1 MMNDLVGKEIVGRY
15 RADSLVRETE
25 IGDFYRGTNLV
36 TGLPVTIKILAA
48 AMAID
53 QRYVDRFLAEANA
66 AADVSHP
73 NILNIL
79 DVGTDTHILP
89 FAVFEALEGETLRD
103 LIRREGRLA
112 QPRAIS
118 IAKQVASA
126 LSEAHRKNLA
136 HGGLNPD
143 KIFIQTTDGV
153 DLAKVFDFG
162 IRSHAANSLEAV
174 AYLAPEQSR
183 DVPSTDARSDIYA
196 LGTVAYEMAA
206 GETPFS
212 AKTPAEVIRR
222 QLNDLP
228 PSLTAFRHDLHPQFE
243 PIILSAIVAD
253 PERRYQLMTDVE
265 EDLGRLASETGAVL
279 SPVAAIPE
287 ISTGGKHN
295 VWQTA
300 FIVLA
305 GVALLSAA
313 LIYATATKQ
322 TNPTVSTAPDAN
334 SSPVQPINPATGAQE
349 EAMLKLGDVGDIS
362 LVPNSNMQLPPGT
375 LPGGDGYNAWSNGG
389 VPPAGAP
396 LTSGPLAGAQ
406 NPNQL
411 PPMSVQPGGPTVTI
425 PPNGGGS
432 VFMPNEGGVILV
444 PIPANAVPPK
454 PTPTPKTAANTVSKP
469 PAATNTAP
477 AAKNTGAKPDT
488 AKPAIKPGQKPPSEQ
503 E

>member
-1 MMNDLVGKEIVGRY
+1 MMNDLIGKEIVGRY
-15 RADSLVRETE
+15 RIDSLVRETE
-25 IGDFYRGTNLV
+25 IGDFYRGTDLV
-36 TGLPVTIKILAA
+36 TGSPVTIKILAP

-79 DVGTDTHILP
+79 DVGTDTYIPP
-89 FAVFEALEGETLRD
+89 FAVFEALEGETLRE
-103 LIRREGRLA
+103 LIRREGQLD
-112 QPRAIS
+112 QLRAIS

-126 LSEAHRKNLA
+126 LSTAHARNLA

-143 KIFIQTTDGV
+143 KIFIQTADGV
-153 DLAKVFDFG
+153 DSAKVFDFG
-162 IRSHAANSLEAV
+162 VRSHAANSLEAI

-183 DVPSTDARSDIYA
+183 SMPSTDARSDIYA
-196 LGTVAYEMAA
+196 LGTIAYEMAA
-206 GETPFS
+206 GETPFFGT
-212 AKTPAEVIRR
+212 TPAEVIRK

-228 PSLTAFRHDLHPQFE
+228 PPLAAFRRDLHPQFE

-253 PERRYQLMTDVE
+253 PERRYQLMSDVE
-265 EDLGRLASETGAVL
+265 EDLGRLATETGAVL
-279 SPVAAIPE
+279 SSVAAIPDVE
-287 ISTGGKHN
+287 VRPKHN
-295 VWQTA
+295 IWQTA

-313 LIYATATKQ
+313 LIYATSTKQ
-322 TNPTVSTAPDAN
+322 TNPTVSTVPDAD

-349 EAMLKLGDVGDIS
+349 EAMLKLGDIGDIS
-362 LVPNSNMQLPPGT
+362 LVPNSNMQIPPGT
-375 LPGGDGYNAWSNGG
+375 VPGGDGYNAWGNGG

-406 NPNQL
+406 NPNQ
-411 PPMSVQPGGPTVTI
+411 PPAISVQPGGQTVTI
-425 PPNGGGS
+425 NPNGGS

-444 PIPANAVPPK
+444 PIPANAVPAK
-454 PTPTPKTAANTVSKP
+454 PTPTPKTA
-469 PAATNTAP
+469 TNTA
-477 AAKNTGAKPDT
+477 TKPTADPKATPGTKVAGPKTDT
-488 AKPAIKPGQKPPSEQ
+488 AKPTDKPGQKPTSEP